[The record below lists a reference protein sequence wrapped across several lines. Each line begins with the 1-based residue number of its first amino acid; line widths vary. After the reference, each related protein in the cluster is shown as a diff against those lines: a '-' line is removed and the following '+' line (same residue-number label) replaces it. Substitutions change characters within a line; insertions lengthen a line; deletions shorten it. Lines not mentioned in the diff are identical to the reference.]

1 MLAFGSKCC
10 ITGSSV
16 KSVLEA
22 AHIIPHSEET
32 NYKVTNGVLLRGDIH
47 TLFDL
52 NLIGIDQGGVV
63 HISEELDSSEYGI
76 YSGELIAESIP
87 QETKNNL
94 KERFENY
101 FILMNS

>member
-1 MLAFGSKCC
+1 MYFKLL
-10 ITGSSV
+10 TSSPIQ
-16 KSVLEA
+16 KKQ
-22 AHIIPHSEET
+22 T
-32 NYKVTNGVLLRGDIH
+32 KNFQWVLLHGVIH

-63 HISEELDSSEYGI
+63 HISEELISSEYGI
-76 YSGELIAESIP
+76 YSGDLIAVSIP

>member
-1 MLAFGSKCC
+1 MTWDCKAGKYV
-10 ITGSSV
+10 SSL
-16 KSVLEA
+16 SGYER
-22 AHIIPHSEET
+22 

-87 QETKNNL
+87 QEIKTT
-94 KERFENY
+94 
-101 FILMNS
+101 